1 MSITR
6 TIAKNS
12 MFNFISNGTTIFAM
26 LIISIV
32 LARYL
37 GTDKYGVYSLMM
49 WLLTLS
55 YLVANLGFPEMVKRF
70 VAEARG
76 QRKSRTVKGM
86 IQLSFMFVIP
96 AVLLVSLLIMV
107 LSGYLVKVFDVP
119 DGRIYFMLIG
129 VALLPFL
136 MSYAFTAVF
145 VGYQKYEYITYYELV
160 VSPLRIGLVIILAV
174 LGFDL
179 TEILLAN
186 IASYVVGF
194 FFCIFLYR
202 RLLPVRDLFSSSLL
216 EPAERKSAIKYSLAA
231 LGILGVDYVLWQ
243 NAEVLFLGIFRPV
256 AEVGFYNIA
265 HKVPSIVIALIPVV
279 FGAVLLPAVSEQ
291 FGKGNMESIKRI
303 YANASRYL
311 MMLSFPIATVGIVM
325 ARPIIFVMFGSDYE
339 PSIILMQIVFIPF
352 AMRGLTHAVSSVI
365 YGIKEPVFLLKIGV
379 FLVCVS
385 IGLNLWLIPKY
396 GAIGAVIA
404 TSIPRMV
411 SLPIYI
417 YYVSRK
423 IDTPWPL
430 GDTMRTVLAS
440 LLMGLVLFGLQY
452 YLSDVLGLVIGIPIG
467 ILSYVIFL
475 LIVRFP
481 TQQDIKMLRQ
491 IEERMPIVLRK
502 SFAVV
507 IRVAGKFVRQES
519 I

>member
-1 MSITR
+1 
-6 TIAKNS
+6 
-12 MFNFISNGTTIFAM
+12 
-26 LIISIV
+26 
-32 LARYL
+32 
-37 GTDKYGVYSLMM
+37 
-49 WLLTLS
+49 
-55 YLVANLGFPEMVKRF
+55 
-70 VAEARG
+70 
-76 QRKSRTVKGM
+76 
-86 IQLSFMFVIP
+86 
-96 AVLLVSLLIMV
+96 
-107 LSGYLVKVFDVP
+107 
-119 DGRIYFMLIG
+119 
-129 VALLPFL
+129 
-136 MSYAFTAVF
+136 
-145 VGYQKYEYITYYELV
+145 
-160 VSPLRIGLVIILAV
+160 
-174 LGFDL
+174 
-179 TEILLAN
+179 
-186 IASYVVGF
+186 
-194 FFCIFLYR
+194 
-202 RLLPVRDLFSSSLL
+202 
-216 EPAERKSAIKYSLAA
+216 
-231 LGILGVDYVLWQ
+231 
-243 NAEVLFLGIFRPV
+243 
-256 AEVGFYNIA
+256 
-265 HKVPSIVIALIPVV
+265 
-279 FGAVLLPAVSEQ
+279 
-291 FGKGNMESIKRI
+291 MESIKRI

-325 ARPIIFVMFGSDYE
+325 ARPIILVMFGSDYE

-379 FLVCVS
+379 FLMCVS

-423 IDTPWPL
+423 INTPWPL
-430 GDTMRTVLAS
+430 GDTIRPILAS

-481 TQQDIKMLRQ
+481 TQQDINVLRQ